1 MSHNVSSGCSK
12 LAFLRLEVFALATQ
26 WNSSH
31 AHIELRLGVTMMRR
45 SPPLARNALFFV
57 RQASQARRARRFRAR
72 LSSSEDIYTTEVG
85 WTQAWGIEARR
96 VMTLDDFE
104 ASGVQRILLFIIIL
118 VDFGTPRAQ
127 GLTWP

>member
-26 WNSSH
+26 WNSSQ
-31 AHIELRLGVTMMRR
+31 AHIELRLEVNMTWRN
-45 SPPLARNALFFV
+45 PPLARNALFFD

-85 WTQAWGIEARR
+85 WTQASGIEARR
-96 VMTLDDFE
+96 MMALDDFE
-104 ASGVQRILLFIIIL
+104 ASGIKTILLFVITIL
-118 VDFGTPRAQ
+118 VDFGAPRAQ
-127 GLTWP
+127 GLT